1 MAICRALCAARGRN
15 AWGSCDRRGQVGHRV
30 QLVVSAAARGG
41 RGGCAGGEEIGRVG
55 IAVGTGSED
64 AWDGGEGVSMGTERR
79 VMGGSVGGHVSGGPC
94 RCTADVRQL

>member
-1 MAICRALCAARGRN
+1 MEDGHLPSVVRGER
-15 AWGSCDRRGQVGHRV
+15 Q
-30 QLVVSAAARGG
+30 
-41 RGGCAGGEEIGRVG
+41 ERVG
-55 IAVGTGSED
+55 GPVTDEGRSGIACSWLCPRPREEGEAGVLAESIAVGTGSED